1 MAILSNLVESVDSNQ
16 EEKIIEN
23 VFILRIFFELR
34 GRFVIYLISLE
45 ILDPIFRIMGLLE
58 DYF

>member
-1 MAILSNLVESVDSNQ
+1 MAILSNSVESVDSNQ

-23 VFILRIFFELR
+23 VFLLRIIFEMR
-34 GRFVIYLISLE
+34 GIFVIYLISLE
-45 ILDPIFRIMGLLE
+45 ILDPIFRIRGFLE